1 MIEKLKIKIYN
12 LLRWSQKYTKTDMV
26 YLFKG
31 GSILSLGKF
40 LNIFIAF
47 GMSIIW
53 ANFVPKEVYG
63 QYKYLLS
70 FVGIFS
76 LFSLTGMG
84 TSLTQSLSRKNNLN
98 LINRV
103 LKIKIKWSLIGTA
116 LGLILSSYYFFI
128 ESNSTLALTFL
139 LISVFHV
146 FINNFTIYQSIL
158 VGQRK
163 FDALIKANILTHLI
177 STISIVITIFLTKS
191 LIILLFVY
199 LVINSLLQIK
209 IFFYV
214 KNKYTNKTEKD
225 KKEEQEVIKYGKQL
239 SALGIL
245 SNAANYLDSLIIF
258 NFISPVSLAI
268 YTFAKALP
276 DQFKGLMK
284 NMHSLIVPKI
294 SNNDPK
300 DIKSGLNK
308 KISYLMIIG
317 FMVFLLYFIFTP
329 LIFNTFYPKYTE
341 SIKYTQL
348 IALGFVVLPAR
359 VYLDSIFN
367 AHRLKKSQNFRTI
380 FTNIFFIVTLLIL
393 TPLWGIYGVITSKL
407 ISYYLSF
414 FFSFFFLKKE
424 LVIKG

>member
-1 MIEKLKIKIYN
+1 
-12 LLRWSQKYTKTDMV
+12 MV

-31 GSILSLGKF
+31 GSILSFGKF
-40 LNIFIAF
+40 LNSLIIF
-47 GMSIIW
+47 GVSIIW
-53 ANFVPKEVYG
+53 ANFIPKEIYG

-84 TSLTQSLSRKNNLN
+84 TALTQSLSRKENLN
-98 LINRV
+98 LINKV
-103 LKIKIKWSLIGTA
+103 LKIKIKWSLLGTV
-116 LGLILSSYYFFI
+116 LGLILSAYYFFLK
-128 ESNSTLALTFL
+128 SNPILATTFL
-139 LISVFHV
+139 LISIFHI
-146 FINNFTIYQSIL
+146 FINNFPIYQSIL

-163 FDALIKANILTHLI
+163 FDTLIKTNILINLI
-177 STISIVITIFLTKS
+177 SSLATIITILLTEN

-199 LVINSLLQIK
+199 LIINSFLQVK
-209 IFFYV
+209 TFFYI
-214 KNKYTNKTEKD
+214 KNKYTKEAEKD
-225 KKEEQEVIKYGKQL
+225 KEEEQEVVKYGKQL

-258 NFISPVSLAI
+258 NFISPVSLAV
-268 YTFAKALP
+268 YAFAKALP
-276 DQFKGLMK
+276 NQFKGLMK
-284 NMHSLIVPKI
+284 NMHSLIVPKV
-294 SNNDPK
+294 SGNDPR
-300 DIKSGLNK
+300 DIKNGLNK
-308 KISYLMIIG
+308 KTSYLIVIG
-317 FMVFLLYFIFTP
+317 SIVFLLYFIFTP
-329 LIFNTFYPKYTE
+329 FVFDTFYPKYSE

-407 ISYYLSF
+407 ISYYASF
-414 FFSFFFLKKE
+414 FLSLIFLKKE
-424 LVIKG
+424 LTIKL